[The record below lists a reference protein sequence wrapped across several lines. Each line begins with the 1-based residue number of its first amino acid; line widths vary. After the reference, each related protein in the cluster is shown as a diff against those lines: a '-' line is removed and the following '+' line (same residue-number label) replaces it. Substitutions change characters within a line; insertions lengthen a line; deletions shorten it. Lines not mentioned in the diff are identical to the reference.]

1 MIPFIITVSV
11 SLAITCACSIL
22 EAVLLSLSSTE
33 MAKLNEKNPRSMKIW
48 KRLKENI
55 HQPIAVILIV
65 NTFAHT
71 IGASLSGSQFNVLF
85 GQKWIW
91 VYSIVYSLVMIQ
103 WTEILPKTLAVRY
116 NVRFALWFGTM
127 MKVLMIIFAPAVK
140 VVDLLNKPFALKH
153 DDPEKADTL
162 DDIAIL
168 AHFAKTSKIIT
179 DRQEKIVEQGLKLSS
194 ISVRDIMI
202 PREEIKYLTTAMSL
216 GEALIESHIHHHTR
230 FPLVENN
237 DPDKIVG
244 YVNFKD
250 IVSALQL
257 NPTDPSLKGISRPV
271 IYIEMNETVSALLN
285 RLIKSFQHI
294 AIVRDSL
301 GRTGGLVTLEDVIE
315 SIVGDISDEYDL
327 LPEYVLKIA
336 ENRFMVGGGVQMPR
350 VSAEIAYHVTDD
362 RRTMNEWLLE
372 KIGRNPRAEDRIVED
387 RAEFIVRK
395 VRRSQIYEA
404 VVSIKQ

>member
-1 MIPFIITVSV
+1 
-11 SLAITCACSIL
+11 
-22 EAVLLSLSSTE
+22 
-33 MAKLNEKNPRSMKIW
+33 
-48 KRLKENI
+48 
-55 HQPIAVILIV
+55 
-65 NTFAHT
+65 
-71 IGASLSGSQFNVLF
+71 
-85 GQKWIW
+85 
-91 VYSIVYSLVMIQ
+91 
-103 WTEILPKTLAVRY
+103 
-116 NVRFALWFGTM
+116 

-168 AHFAKTSKIIT
+168 AHFAKTSKINT

-336 ENRFMVGGGVQMPR
+336 ENRFMVGGGCADAAGFGGNCVPCNR
-350 VSAEIAYHVTDD
+350 
-362 RRTMNEWLLE
+362 
-372 KIGRNPRAEDRIVED
+372 
-387 RAEFIVRK
+387 
-395 VRRSQIYEA
+395 
-404 VVSIKQ
+404 